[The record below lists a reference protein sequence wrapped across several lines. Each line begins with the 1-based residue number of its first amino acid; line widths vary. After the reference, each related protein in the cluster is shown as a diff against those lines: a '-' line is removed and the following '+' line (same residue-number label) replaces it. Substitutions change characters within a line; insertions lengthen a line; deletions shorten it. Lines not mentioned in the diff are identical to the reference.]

1 MASLPCAPQ
10 GNRIKLADKIFDALK
25 ASTNDAPILPEDVKA
40 LVKDLRC
47 ILDVIGTE
55 TSTSDVQHWQEEYD
69 WRQCKT
75 PP

>member
-1 MASLPCAPQ
+1 MASLSRAPQ
-10 GNRIKLADKIFDALK
+10 RNHIKLADQIFDALK
-25 ASTNDAPILPEDVKA
+25 ASTNDAPILPGDVKA

-47 ILDVIGTE
+47 ISDVIGTE

-69 WRQCKT
+69 WRQRKT